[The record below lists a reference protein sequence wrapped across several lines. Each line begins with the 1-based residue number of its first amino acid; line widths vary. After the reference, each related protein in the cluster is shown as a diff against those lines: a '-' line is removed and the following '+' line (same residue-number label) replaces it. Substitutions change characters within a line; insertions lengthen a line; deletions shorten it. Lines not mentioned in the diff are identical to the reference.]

1 MVCILPLASRA
12 DIRFRHIRLG
22 NGRMDEEPPFSGM
35 AQPTAACHQWGW
47 DSAATI
53 NGRQPA
59 RGARTRPRDRTLLY
73 VAVQQRVMPPGRPDP
88 RGGLCA
94 PPGPRRSDS
103 TVAPG

>member
-53 NGRQPA
+53 NGTRRRQDAPSA
-59 RGARTRPRDRTLLY
+59 GWSSPRS
-73 VAVQQRVMPPGRPDP
+73 VIANSIHSMPPTRN
-88 RGGLCA
+88 LA
-94 PPGPRRSDS
+94 PMLDDAMPSNS
-103 TVAPG
+103 